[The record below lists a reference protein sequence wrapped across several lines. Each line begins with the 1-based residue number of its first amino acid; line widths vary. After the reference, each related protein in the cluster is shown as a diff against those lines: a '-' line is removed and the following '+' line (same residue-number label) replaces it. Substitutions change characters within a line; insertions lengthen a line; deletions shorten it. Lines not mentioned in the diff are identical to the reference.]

1 MNKLALL
8 AELRALAEIA
18 PSFEVWDPSSQVLQS
33 WLGKVHALLAK
44 WNQGEADTFR
54 SATDVLGV
62 ELLRANSI
70 TKVFGILHRA
80 IGDLELQVPSM
91 GAGTAGPGAIF
102 DFTKVL
108 KELLASAT
116 ESLLIVDPVL
126 EEQVFA
132 GFLSAVQPQV
142 VVRLLVQ
149 EKAEGLKSAL
159 DAFVGQKSMSVE
171 LRESDGVHDR
181 IVCIDGR
188 SCWVAGQA
196 LKVSVRTK
204 QSYLAPL
211 SAEVAEPK
219 MKYYAGVWESARGV
233 GKD

>member
-126 EEQVFA
+126 EEQVFT

-142 VVRLLVQ
+142 VVRLLVR
-149 EKAEGLKSAL
+149 EKA
-159 DAFVGQKSMSVE
+159 
-171 LRESDGVHDR
+171 
-181 IVCIDGR
+181 
-188 SCWVAGQA
+188 
-196 LKVSVRTK
+196 
-204 QSYLAPL
+204 
-211 SAEVAEPK
+211 
-219 MKYYAGVWESARGV
+219 
-233 GKD
+233 